1 MILWERTISGLS
13 GIFSQ
18 KSRQMWIG
26 RTHTLTCAGDYRYLH
41 SFLFFFLAGNL
52 ISVWTLQCWC
62 AVPDFLV
69 KFIHSNFFLKN
80 NIFWNKLFRW
90 GKTAVGEGLYLKSDR
105 EIIPRQLLDPKKRRM
120 LIRWVEHRTLSEH
133 FLFQILET
141 IVSWFLYFFTKSRGS
156 RNFFKIQK
164 LPGKWKLQSRSI
176 GFRFCVCNI

>member
-41 SFLFFFLAGNL
+41 SFLFFFG
-52 ISVWTLQCWC
+52 W
-62 AVPDFLV
+62 
-69 KFIHSNFFLKN
+69 KFNFCLNFAMLMCSTGFSCQIHSFKFFLKN
-80 NIFWNKLFRW
+80 NIFSNKLFRW

-141 IVSWFLYFFTKSRGS
+141 IVSWFLYQISGFTK
-156 RNFFKIQK
+156 FF
-164 LPGKWKLQSRSI
+164 
-176 GFRFCVCNI
+176 